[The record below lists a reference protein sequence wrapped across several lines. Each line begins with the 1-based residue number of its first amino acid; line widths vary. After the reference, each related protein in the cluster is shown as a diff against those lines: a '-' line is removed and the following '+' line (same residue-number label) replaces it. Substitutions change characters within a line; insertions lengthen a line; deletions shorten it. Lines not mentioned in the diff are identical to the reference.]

1 MTPTPSGDN
10 VLLTMVHAIYTLSI
24 KEFNFE
30 ESSYQWETKPIQL
43 KLQRDSHVQHVV
55 PASLVFLN
63 KE

>member
-10 VLLTMVHAIYTLSI
+10 VLLTMVHAIYTFSI

-43 KLQRDSHVQHVV
+43 KLQRDNHV
-55 PASLVFLN
+55 
-63 KE
+63 